1 MGLNWAAALDRVQ
14 EGVGKIAS
22 FKYDQFL
29 RNDEKQRQDKMA
41 EIAYQ
46 RQMNLARFT
55 AGQQLALAKQSQEFT
70 HGENDATR
78 LANKEQADRAYQLDQ
93 TRLEI
98 AKQQARA
105 AEGDTAARNALL
117 QLQGQQAKLQLD
129 LLTKDA
135 DMKEK
140 TAQFQMALSAAQQEM
155 EQIRK
160 YSEKMGMSPQD
171 QQRLGVLQQNA
182 AAASNAIMQ
191 VSLPSIQKALN
202 PDQLKYFNEY
212 IGTPKQDGTMPTVME
227 AINASIRGGSGGT
240 GGAPTPGAGADPFN
254 GREPPM
260 TDATPAGNVGS
271 AFWDTVAG
279 GSTGAKLRFPDG
291 SEQPMPGQDFEP
303 SLFHMIGEP
312 VRALGGIEI
321 TNGASMAAGD
331 ALLQETPA
339 QADADP
345 LAGRN
350 ARASIAVAMK
360 KLEVPTQKELAAWDG
375 KSSLSDNAMKD
386 IQVKGYDPNTFM
398 SYLRR

>member
-46 RQMNLARFT
+46 RQMNMARFQLQGQKEI
-55 AGQQLALAKQSQEFT
+55 AGQSQEFQAEQ
-70 HGENDATR
+70 GR
-78 LANKEQADRAYQLDQ
+78 LSREQQADQFGQTIGLQREQLRGQAADRAAAAAERKANAEYRNQQMQMLKDEWETKKQ
-93 TRLEI
+93 DRDTAKKLGPLEDI
-98 AKQQARA
+98 AKSA
-105 AEGDTAARNALL
+105 A
-117 QLQGQQAKLQLD
+117 LQLD
-129 LLTKDA
+129 SSAKMLKELGMNGTPQERSDLLVQQQRASQLLSRANAGKMALMYPTMSLSDEQRANIDKTMA
-135 DMKEK
+135 DNPGISLQAAILDTLAPSIAPPDEEK
-140 TAQFQMALSAAQQEM
+140 TAPP
-155 EQIRK
+155 K
-160 YSEKMGMSPQD
+160 VEK
-171 QQRLGVLQQNA
+171 
-182 AAASNAIMQ
+182 
-191 VSLPSIQKALN
+191 
-202 PDQLKYFNEY
+202 
-212 IGTPKQDGTMPTVME
+212 
-227 AINASIRGGSGGT
+227 
-240 GGAPTPGAGADPFN
+240 
-254 GREPPM
+254 
-260 TDATPAGNVGS
+260 S

-398 SYLRR
+398 SYLRH